1 MTFDYLKNAW
11 QRMLA
16 TAGIEDLHLHD
27 LRHEAISRIAETGK
41 FSLVDLQ
48 SISGHLDV
56 RMLLRY
62 SHLCSKKL
70 ANRLDE
76 ALAEDEVRETH
87 RGRIRL
93 GKAANL
99 SMREVLDI
107 SLEEAAVATPPAMSL
122 GRVPPPVR
130 SEEHTSE
137 LQSLLRLS

>member
-11 QRMLA
+11 QRMRA

-62 SHLCSKKL
+62 SHLSSKKL

-76 ALAEDEVRETH
+76 ALAEDEVRQPH
-87 RGRIRL
+87 RVRLRL
-93 GKAANL
+93 GQAAPL
-99 SMREVLDI
+99 SMRSVLDL
-107 SLEEAAVATPPAMSL
+107 SLEVAAVATPRAM
-122 GRVPPPVR
+122 
-130 SEEHTSE
+130 
-137 LQSLLRLS
+137 

>member
-56 RMLLRY
+56 RMLLSY

-70 ANRLDE
+70 ANRLYQ
-76 ALAEDEVRETH
+76 ALAEDAVRETH
-87 RGRIRL
+87 RGRPPQGEEN
-93 GKAANL
+93 GK
-99 SMREVLDI
+99 
-107 SLEEAAVATPPAMSL
+107 T
-122 GRVPPPVR
+122 
-130 SEEHTSE
+130 
-137 LQSLLRLS
+137 